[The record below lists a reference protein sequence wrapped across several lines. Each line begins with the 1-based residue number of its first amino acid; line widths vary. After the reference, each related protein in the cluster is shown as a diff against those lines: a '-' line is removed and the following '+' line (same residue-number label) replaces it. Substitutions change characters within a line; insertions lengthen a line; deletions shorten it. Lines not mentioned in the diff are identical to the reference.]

1 MPSSSRPGSYRIAAP
16 AVAAPKSAPPSAGT
30 STLDTAFRLWC
41 LHEALKL
48 LHEPTWSPWV
58 LACGVAVAA
67 AAVAPRQPLVA
78 LALTLR
84 LCDTAMLM
92 PFCWDSFYW
101 CFQIDGG
108 LLLLL
113 LCAASA
119 DRDAVARSWAEICRL
134 QLSLFYASA
143 AWWKLNTSFLDPRT
157 SPQPRP
163 RRNHRRRGVYRPP
176 PRRRIE
182 PAAEARSVP
191 RAPAPPRHLAH
202 PLAEQRDPLLPRD
215 GGPAAGHAGARAH
228 GAPAPRG
235 REEAHGAAGGRSRS
249 RGDGHPM
256 RARPQL

>member
-1 MPSSSRPGSYRIAAP
+1 MGTSSRPGYYRIAAP
-16 AVAAPKSAPPSAGT
+16 AVAAPKSAPPSAGF

-157 SPQPRP
+157 SCAPMFFLTLLPTLGYTP
-163 RRNHRRRGVYRPP
+163 S
-176 PRRRIE
+176 
-182 PAAEARSVP
+182 PAAALVVRNL
-191 RAPAPPRHLAH
+191 APAATIGGEACIGLLLAAASNRLRRLGMC
-202 PLAEQRDPLLPRD
+202 LALLL
-215 GGPAAGHAGARAH
+215 
-228 GAPAPRG
+228 RG
-235 REEAHGAAGGRSRS
+235 TFSEPSRNLLSLGSECASRS
-249 RGDGHPM
+249 CSQEPSRNLLGTFSP
-256 RARPQL
+256 